1 MAGSIADNTTLYKK
15 KTYTYVPP
23 SPPAELIDS
32 LSYTI
37 DFAARKFLQIGIDPS
52 EKFQVVVHVLTSS
65 RYVLITVDLMKRI
78 FSYMGNILSFI
89 LATPPNILHAPA
101 TLRPQRES
109 VIKYAPRINQPAVP
123 TGSSNI
129 MSDDDICMAA
139 MDNFEQEQEDKEY
152 YFYTTGVNGKRV
164 STANTS
170 SAVSSLETE
179 LKQLLKTRVQEHP
192 IKFNLKLEASYSIP
206 SVPNSMENRAFK
218 TSAVEIFVE
227 SDISAIIQ
235 GAFDKLLSENET
247 YASRGSGFTLQS
259 IDGLMLTIY
268 KYMPLEGS
276 SYIQLPALIDR
287 KRATINPQNLDQQCF
302 KWAILARYVTGL
314 VACRV
319 GDNYRQH
326 EGKYNFEGISFPT
339 PLSDIK
345 KFEKNNTRV
354 SINVY
359 GLEKKFDPTKK
370 YPVYN
375 IYPIRVVDEEKS
387 DHFDLLFTTCDDN
400 SHYTYITS
408 LSRLVR
414 SQKTRYEHSFKSNGR
429 EALEEH
435 KLFCGVHKPIFPEMP
450 KEGECTNFKKWKNT
464 VRQPFVI
471 YADFEALLVK
481 TDEVK
486 GGNTKIIHK
495 HEAMSYGF
503 LVKASDDVPTELI
516 EEYEIPTVPVVYR
529 GDEQHADVAKCFVEA
544 IVAVSWKIEKLM
556 KTNIPLTM
564 TKEEEKTHQECNTC
578 NLCKC
583 ILVSGEKVR
592 DHNHLTGKFR
602 QTLCSKCNLE
612 LQQPKFVPVFFHN
625 LSNYDSYFI
634 VTELGFDTESIS
646 VIPNSEEKFI
656 SFTKHIS
663 SKFTIRFIDTF
674 RFMASSLSSL
684 AENLIT
690 HNFENF
696 RETAKHFVSEDMP
709 LVTRKGVY
717 PYEYID
723 SWTKLDVTC
732 LPGEDEFYSTLTE
745 SGIKEEDFK
754 HAKAVWDNFKCK
766 TLGEYSDL
774 YLKIDV
780 LLLADVFEN
789 FRDVCMST
797 YNLDAAHYYTA
808 PGLSFDAMLKY
819 TGQKLEL
826 LSDYDML
833 LMFENGIRGGLVQ
846 ASMRYAKANNLKSP
860 NYDETKEKSWLVY
873 QDCNN
878 LYGYAMSEYMP
889 YNGLSEL
896 TSKSARGRVYEVDI
910 SYPQHLHDKHNDLPF
925 LPQNSIPQ
933 GSKVRKL
940 MATFERKEN
949 YIVHYRNLQQ
959 AIDNG
964 LIVEKGHR
972 VLEFSQSDWLAK
984 YIQLNTE
991 MRKKARNQFEKDFF
1005 KLMNNAIFGKTM
1017 QSKRKE
1023 IKMELVSCERR
1034 LQKLINKTTFKHC
1047 TKYSDTLSSV
1057 TLENK
1062 IIKFDKP
1069 IYIGFAVLDI
1079 SKTLMYDYHYNV
1091 MQRHYGEHIKLMYT
1105 DTDSLVY
1112 HIMTDDFYS
1121 DLLENPNLMDRLD
1134 TADLPSNHPCYTTAR
1149 KKVPGFFSDESKG
1162 DIISE
1167 FCALRA
1173 KSYAYKIHS
1182 SNTADTV
1189 GRENIKA
1196 KGVRHHVVK
1205 NHMTLEDHRKCL
1217 FGEAGVKAYQE
1228 NVSIRSFKHK
1238 LLTIRTNKLTYNSYD
1253 DKRVVLDD
1261 KINTLAH
1268 GHYSIEKDES
1278 EFWPELELQL
1288 DPEGQPWTDSDKE
1301 LYRMLVQCLMEY
1313 MFRIK
1318 LIVIEF
1324 RNNIR
1329 SDVRF
1334 YVFPPSKNNRQSVY
1348 PYNLIDDHQ
1357 REIIYSNVP
1366 ISLSE

>member
-1 MAGSIADNTTLYKK
+1 VWYYAKNTGGIQN
-15 KTYTYVPP
+15 YT
-23 SPPAELIDS
+23 
-32 LSYTI
+32 
-37 DFAARKFLQIGIDPS
+37 DF
-52 EKFQVVVHVLTSS
+52 
-65 RYVLITVDLMKRI
+65 
-78 FSYMGNILSFI
+78 
-89 LATPPNILHAPA
+89 
-101 TLRPQRES
+101 LR
-109 VIKYAPRINQPAVP
+109 
-123 TGSSNI
+123 
-129 MSDDDICMAA
+129 
-139 MDNFEQEQEDKEY
+139 
-152 YFYTTGVNGKRV
+152 
-164 STANTS
+164 
-170 SAVSSLETE
+170 SLESE

-227 SDISAIIQ
+227 SDISIIIQ

-247 YASRGSGFTLQS
+247 YASRGSGFTLES

-268 KYMPLEGS
+268 KYMPMGGS
-276 SYIQLPALIDR
+276 SYIQLPAFIDR

-302 KWAILARYVTGL
+302 KWAILARYVMGP

-359 GLEKKFDPTKK
+359 GLEKKFIPTKK
-370 YPVYN
+370 YPTYN
-375 IYPIRVVDEEKS
+375 VYPIRVVDEEKS
-387 DHFDLLFTTCDDN
+387 DHFDLLFTTSDDN
-400 SHYTYITS
+400 SHYTYISS

-414 SQKTRYEHSFKSNGR
+414 SQKTRYEHSVYFCKRCFCTFDNRLLKFKSNGR

-486 GGNTKIIHK
+486 GGNTKIIQK

-529 GDEQHADVAKCFVEA
+529 GDEQHKDVAKCFVEA

-564 TKEEEKTHQECNTC
+564 TAEEEKTHQECNTC

-592 DHNHLTGKFR
+592 DHNHLNGKFR

-625 LSNYDSYFI
+625 LSNYDSHFI

-646 VIPNSEEKFI
+646 IIPNSEEKFI

-663 SKFTIRFIDTF
+663 SNFTIRFIDTF

-690 HNFENF
+690 QNFENF
-696 RETAKHFVSEDMP
+696 RETAKHFVREDMP

-717 PYEYID
+717 PYEYTD
-723 SWTKLDVTC
+723 SWDKLDESC
-732 LPGEDEFYSTLTE
+732 LPGEDDFYSTLTE
-745 SGIKEEDFK
+745 SGINEGDFK

-797 YNLDAAHYYTA
+797 YNLDASHYYTA

-833 LMFENGIRGGLVQ
+833 LMFENGQ
-846 ASMRYAKANNLKSP
+846 
-860 NYDETKEKSWLVY
+860 
-873 QDCNN
+873 
-878 LYGYAMSEYMP
+878 
-889 YNGLSEL
+889 
-896 TSKSARGRVYEVDI
+896 
-910 SYPQHLHDKHNDLPF
+910 
-925 LPQNSIPQ
+925 
-933 GSKVRKL
+933 
-940 MATFERKEN
+940 
-949 YIVHYRNLQQ
+949 YIN
-959 AIDNG
+959 I
-964 LIVEKGHR
+964 
-972 VLEFSQSDWLAK
+972 
-984 YIQLNTE
+984 
-991 MRKKARNQFEKDFF
+991 
-1005 KLMNNAIFGKTM
+1005 IFVKN
-1017 QSKRKE
+1017 
-1023 IKMELVSCERR
+1023 V
-1034 LQKLINKTTFKHC
+1034 F
-1047 TKYSDTLSSV
+1047 
-1057 TLENK
+1057 
-1062 IIKFDKP
+1062 II
-1069 IYIGFAVLDI
+1069 IYI
-1079 SKTLMYDYHYNV
+1079 
-1091 MQRHYGEHIKLMYT
+1091 
-1105 DTDSLVY
+1105 
-1112 HIMTDDFYS
+1112 
-1121 DLLENPNLMDRLD
+1121 
-1134 TADLPSNHPCYTTAR
+1134 
-1149 KKVPGFFSDESKG
+1149 
-1162 DIISE
+1162 
-1167 FCALRA
+1167 
-1173 KSYAYKIHS
+1173 
-1182 SNTADTV
+1182 
-1189 GRENIKA
+1189 
-1196 KGVRHHVVK
+1196 
-1205 NHMTLEDHRKCL
+1205 
-1217 FGEAGVKAYQE
+1217 
-1228 NVSIRSFKHK
+1228 
-1238 LLTIRTNKLTYNSYD
+1238 
-1253 DKRVVLDD
+1253 
-1261 KINTLAH
+1261 IN
-1268 GHYSIEKDES
+1268 
-1278 EFWPELELQL
+1278 F
-1288 DPEGQPWTDSDKE
+1288 
-1301 LYRMLVQCLMEY
+1301 
-1313 MFRIK
+1313 
-1318 LIVIEF
+1318 
-1324 RNNIR
+1324 
-1329 SDVRF
+1329 
-1334 YVFPPSKNNRQSVY
+1334 
-1348 PYNLIDDHQ
+1348 
-1357 REIIYSNVP
+1357 
-1366 ISLSE
+1366 